1 MLNHFDDVVI
11 LRKVTPIIKDGFS
24 TKTVTTNEVWAE
36 KQSASRSEFY
46 AAAGINRTIDAVFI
60 INACD
65 FNDEEELE
73 HNGAVYD
80 VVRAFQSGVNTTRS
94 KGLGLDLVQ
103 LNCERRRTK

>member
-46 AAAGINRTIDAVFI
+46 AAAGANHRIDIVFVV
-60 INACD
+60 NDCD
-65 FNDEEELE
+65 FDDEEELE
-73 HNGAVYD
+73 YNGNIYD
-80 VVRAFQSGVNTTRS
+80 VVRAYHKS
-94 KGLGLDLVQ
+94 LDRVE